1 MFINVC
7 PLSFCEPCVHAKMK
21 AIPFQNQGQR
31 ATRPRQVICYDI
43 TGPYQKTPG
52 GFQYGVH
59 IIDKFSGY
67 PWYQPAKSKAE
78 AAQIILD
85 HISSMDCTGE
95 PVLATETFV
104 SDAGGEIIS
113 NEFEANL
120 LCIGIFHVTSPRGQ
134 SNYNSIIER
143 SIQTKLNM
151 AFSMLD
157 ASPLSSTSTGW
168 NLVMAHAT
176 FIQAR
181 CPLRSNPGNITLYEN
196 VFGFK
201 ADTTSL

>member
-1 MFINVC
+1 MQKLSSQAPGISFSG
-7 PLSFCEPCVHAKMK
+7 PLSFCEPCVHVKMK
-21 AIPFQNQGQR
+21 AIPFHNQGQR

-67 PWYQPAKSKAE
+67 PWYQPAKSKAD

-104 SDAGGEIIS
+104 SDPGGEVTS
-113 NEFEANL
+113 NDFEAKL
-120 LCIGIFHVTSPRGQ
+120 LP
-134 SNYNSIIER
+134 
-143 SIQTKLNM
+143 K
-151 AFSMLD
+151 
-157 ASPLSSTSTGW
+157 
-168 NLVMAHAT
+168 
-176 FIQAR
+176 
-181 CPLRSNPGNITLYEN
+181 
-196 VFGFK
+196 
-201 ADTTSL
+201 